1 MSDDESARVNNLHDA
16 RREESV
22 WFVSMKTE
30 PTKPPEHVPTG
41 ESRPPFTRDEVQA
54 PVGQAAGASQVSITT
69 VAAWAGTSTLDAPE
83 EYVAFAKGLGIDRLD
98 LMLNDFS
105 KTKVCQR
112 FESHDEA
119 KIRRVAKECDDAGI
133 ELHFTSW
140 ILPCVDFIDEAADAL
155 LPLMEELHVRSLV
168 WDVEEPWTQNAEGSH
183 GDAAARV
190 RERFQGTRM
199 GITGIVYVNVS
210 AVRPLANVVT
220 DFIPQAYATTSNGHD
235 PAWLVDEALE
245 EWNEGFGRMPQ
256 LMGLAAYDQGSPP
269 STKMQSAIDAVDARG
284 ISTICYWSLAQIK
297 SSSAIADFIKAIPR
311 CPGTTP
317 PNEPL
322 PAAGGV
328 MVPQDWRHL
337 ASSQY
342 DPQVALVQGLLL
354 SWGYG
359 PTGLVGSD
367 GRPDGK
373 AGSATRGALASFKQ
387 RFQLQSPADVVCGA
401 TWHWLLQS
409 PRG

>member
-1 MSDDESARVNNLHDA
+1 MYVPRDEI
-16 RREESV
+16 
-22 WFVSMKTE
+22 
-30 PTKPPEHVPTG
+30 
-41 ESRPPFTRDEVQA
+41 RPPFSQDEVQA
-54 PVGQAAGASQVSITT
+54 LVSRAPVERASVEQTSAEPAPRASQVGITT
-69 VAAWAGTSTLDAPE
+69 VGAWAGSSTLDAPE
-83 EYVAFAKGLGIDRLD
+83 VYVAFAKGLGIDRID
-98 LMLNDFS
+98 LMVNDFS
-105 KTKVCQR
+105 STRTCKR
-112 FESHDEA
+112 FGLYDEA
-119 KIRRVAKECDDAGI
+119 QIRKVAKECDEAGI

-140 ILPCVDFIDEAADAL
+140 ILPCSDFIDEAADTL
-155 LPLMEELHVRSLV
+155 LPLMDELCVRSLV

-183 GDAAARV
+183 ADAAACV
-190 RERFQGTRM
+190 RERFPGRRM

-245 EWNEGFGRMPQ
+245 EWNEGFGRTPQ
-256 LMGLAAYDQGSPP
+256 LMGLEAYDQGSPP

-284 ISTICYWSLAQIK
+284 ISTICYWSLYHIK
-297 SSSAIADFIKAIPR
+297 QSSSVADFIKAIPR
-311 CPGTTP
+311 CRTTP

-322 PAAGGV
+322 PTAGGV
-328 MVPQDWRHL
+328 MVPQDWRSL

-359 PTGLVGSD
+359 PKGLVGSD

-373 AGSATRGALASFKQ
+373 AGSVTRSALASFKQ
-387 RFQLQSPADVVCGA
+387 RFELESPADVVCGV
-401 TWHWLLQS
+401 TWYWLLQS
-409 PRG
+409 PRTTPP